1 MVKDNNQ
8 RFRLLIRIFKF
19 WKKLRDRFA
28 ASLDVDFDRKVELYI
43 ELSKSATLTDIVY
56 WLQLLFSAGIA
67 TLGLVLNSTAVII
80 GAMLISPLM
89 GPILSA
95 GLALATG
102 DLILAFRSVANLFLS
117 TFGGILFA
125 VILVAL
131 LPFNDFTPEIAARVK
146 PNTLDLVIA
155 LFSGAIGSIATCRQ
169 VKGVVT
175 SIPGVAIAVALMP
188 PLCVVGYGTGVAVSE
203 NFSEGMKIAAGGGL
217 LYLTNL
223 VAITFT
229 SMLVFVMLRI
239 DTVRVREKLQLWR
252 ETDKEYIFWLN
263 VISKVPRLEQAREIR
278 SFALRLLMVL
288 LPLLIIFIPLSQS
301 FSKMKEDIIAK
312 QNQNKLETKAKE
324 IWNDKIQQPEGK
336 PIRSELDHLRINEED
351 GKLKV
356 YIRVFEKI
364 PYTQDDKDKY
374 VTLLGRE
381 LKKRNDEIILQLVE
395 IPLSEKDKKSP
406 VILATPTPVSVAE
419 MQARYLERIQSS
431 LAGLKLPLP
440 ATLIDYDITIKSN
453 NRSEVII
460 NYLSNRDIED
470 DGKSMLG
477 EDIRKRMNLQNFGL
491 SYVRIS
497 SELQKIPFEKNSAEL
512 EDEVIELLK
521 AIGQILQ
528 THPKL
533 RLRIML
539 KPDEKGSEI
548 LKKRKNKLKKIW
560 MQNLS
565 IPENKLAFSETQDDE
580 IAETFQFFIK

>member
-1 MVKDNNQ
+1 M
-8 RFRLLIRIFKF
+8 
-19 WKKLRDRFA
+19 RDRFA
-28 ASLDVDFDRKVELYI
+28 DSLDVDFDRKVELYI

-89 GPILSA
+89 GPILST

-131 LPFNDFTPEIAARVK
+131 LPFNDFTPEIAARVT

-188 PLCVVGYGTGVAVSE
+188 PLCVVGYGTGVAVSD
-203 NFSEGMKIAAGGGL
+203 NFAEGMKIAAGGGL

-239 DTVRVREKLQLWR
+239 DTIKVREKLQLWR
-252 ETDKEYIFWLN
+252 ETDKEHLFWRN
-263 VISKVPRLEQAREIR
+263 VISKVPRLEHAREIR
-278 SFALRLLMVL
+278 SFSLRLLMVL

-312 QNQNKLETKAKE
+312 QNQNKLETKARE
-324 IWNDKIQQPEGK
+324 IWKDQIQQPEGK
-336 PIRSELDHLRINEED
+336 PLRSELDDLKITQNEE
-351 GKLKV
+351 GELNV
-356 YIRVFEKI
+356 YIRVFDKV
-364 PYTQDDKDKY
+364 PYLQEDRDRY
-374 VTLLGRE
+374 ITLLGRE
-381 LKKRNDEIILQLVE
+381 LKKRNDEINLQLVE
-395 IPLSEKDKKSP
+395 IPLSEKNKTSP
-406 VILATPTPVSVAE
+406 VVKTTPTPISVAE
-419 MQARYLERIQSS
+419 MQARYLERIQS
-431 LAGLKLPLP
+431 GMNGFKLPTP
-440 ATLIDYDITIKSN
+440 ATLIDYDIAIKSN
-453 NRSEVII
+453 NRSEVMI

-470 DGKSMLG
+470 DGKNLLK
-477 EDIRKRMNLQNFGL
+477 EDIRKRLNLPGFEL

-497 SELQKIPFEKNSAEL
+497 SEISKIPFARNSVDL
-512 EDEVIELLK
+512 KDEDIELLK
-521 AIGQILQ
+521 TIGQILEQ
-528 THPKL
+528 HPKL

-539 KPDEKGSEI
+539 QSDEKNSE
-548 LKKRKNKLKKIW
+548 LLEQRKNKLKKIW
-560 MQNLS
+560 TQNLAVS
-565 IPENKLAFSETQDDE
+565 DE
-580 IAETFQFFIK
+580 RLSFNEIKDEQNAETYQFFIK